1 MALKALH
8 VHYDCSSLVNTIF
21 RGHVST
27 ASLHTKYVLS
37 ELKSAHSWDVQAL
50 KNSAEAEREKF
61 VELLGRL
68 QPPEYT
74 PDVIQ
79 SLDAA
84 SLRTGLDT
92 LSKATQS
99 LEDLTAC
106 FDVSTH
112 STHRLQQLLEDERSR
127 NVMEIQNPD
136 AGNIVPLIDVA
147 ASKPGASSNAW
158 NLYQRSCKK
167 RSLSTSSSLSPILE
181 GLFLSKA
188 TYMAR

>member
-1 MALKALH
+1 M
-8 VHYDCSSLVNTIF
+8 
-21 RGHVST
+21 
-27 ASLHTKYVLS
+27 
-37 ELKSAHSWDVQAL
+37 
-50 KNSAEAEREKF
+50 
-61 VELLGRL
+61 
-68 QPPEYT
+68 
-74 PDVIQ
+74 IQ
-79 SLDAA
+79 SLDVA

-112 STHRLQQLLEDERSR
+112 STHRLQQLLEDERSQ

-136 AGNIVPLIDVA
+136 AGNIVPLTDVA

-167 RSLSTSSSLSPILE
+167 RSLSTSSSLSPIVE
-181 GLFLSKA
+181 GLFFSKA
-188 TYMAR
+188 TYMVR